1 MDRNNCPHMSSC
13 EMYQL
18 LSLAGTLKAWQVR
31 YCQSEFTT
39 CARYQRSAEG
49 RHVPINLM
57 PNGALLK
64 KPDKG

>member
-1 MDRNNCPHMSSC
+1 
-13 EMYQL
+13 MYQV